1 MTKRNS
7 NIPKIYKHGI
17 EIVKPWSSAMYNHND
32 LVADLARIEVE
43 NRFREA
49 IVEFQNQ
56 YDSREE
62 AMEVDWSDAS
72 DEMKN
77 IQNAIT
83 CYGFGMGYTIEKVID
98 TVYDELDIAPL
109 FMMKEIVEDLEL
121 ELELGFVGFES
132 AEEIK
137 ELRQKFA

>member
-1 MTKRNS
+1 
-7 NIPKIYKHGI
+7 
-17 EIVKPWSSAMYNHND
+17 
-32 LVADLARIEVE
+32 
-43 NRFREA
+43 
-49 IVEFQNQ
+49 
-56 YDSREE
+56 
-62 AMEVDWSDAS
+62 
-72 DEMKN
+72 
-77 IQNAIT
+77 
-83 CYGFGMGYTIEKVID
+83 MGYTIEKVID